1 MSKKVFLAKVSDNQ
15 DPDNLHRVKVTYTN
29 QKECVSDWIPVL
41 SYSSGNGNGIYLLP
55 DVDEQVLVASIND
68 RDTSFCVLGSIW
80 SESNTPPETLENS
93 DADLNKDGKN
103 SLHFVKSKSGNMI
116 ILDDTES
123 AEKMQLIASDGK
135 SRIEFSVP
143 DELITIDT
151 ENDLTLNAKSNVIIN
166 AEEIEISASRQLNI
180 STEELQIK
188 ASKDISISSDKDI
201 AIKGS
206 GIALN

>member
-1 MSKKVFLAKVSDNQ
+1 
-15 DPDNLHRVKVTYTN
+15 
-29 QKECVSDWIPVL
+29 
-41 SYSSGNGNGIYLLP
+41 
-55 DVDEQVLVASIND
+55 
-68 RDTSFCVLGSIW
+68 
-80 SESNTPPETLENS
+80 
-93 DADLNKDGKN
+93 
-103 SLHFVKSKSGNMI
+103 MI

-166 AEEIEISASRQLNI
+166 AEEIEISASKQLNI
-180 STEELQIK
+180 STEEFQIK

-201 AIKGS
+201 TLKGS
-206 GIALN
+206 SIALN